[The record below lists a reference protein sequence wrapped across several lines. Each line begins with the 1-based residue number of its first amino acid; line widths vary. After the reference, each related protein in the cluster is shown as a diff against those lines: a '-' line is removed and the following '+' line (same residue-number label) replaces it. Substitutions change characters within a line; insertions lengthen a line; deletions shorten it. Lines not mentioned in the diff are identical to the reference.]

1 MKKTIIVCPIL
12 FLMIYVSYYYAE
24 QALVATRTLKFII
37 LFYALPLVL
46 FSAAVLLLFTVFNKQ
61 RKILIST
68 VSISYFLYFFLYLHH
83 AWVFDK
89 IKNSGGAILLEL
101 NMDDLQI
108 SLVSQFSAIEQI
120 VTVILLAASVQF
132 ILIHYYTR
140 RKLNEQENEKA
151 NKQ

>member
-1 MKKTIIVCPIL
+1 
-12 FLMIYVSYYYAE
+12 
-24 QALVATRTLKFII
+24 
-37 LFYALPLVL
+37 
-46 FSAAVLLLFTVFNKQ
+46 
-61 RKILIST
+61 
-68 VSISYFLYFFLYLHH
+68 
-83 AWVFDK
+83 
-89 IKNSGGAILLEL
+89 
-101 NMDDLQI
+101 MDDLQI